1 MRHQVYEPLAQGDPA
16 EIGGYRILARLGAG
30 GMGRVYLAGTQSGR
44 KLAIKVVR
52 PEFADDR
59 EFRRRFAQEVT
70 AAQRVQNLYTAAV
83 IDADLN
89 GPMPWLATAHI
100 PGPSLAAAVAE
111 SGPLPPSA
119 LPTLGA
125 GVAEAL
131 QSIHRA
137 GIVHRDL
144 KPSNVLLADDGPRVI
159 DFGIARAADAT
170 PLTRT
175 GSVVGSPQFMAP
187 EQVRGDA
194 ATTAVDIFAFG
205 TLLHYAATGLS
216 PFGEGD
222 PQAVMFRIVQEAP
235 RLDRCPEPLRPII
248 ERCLDKDPANRPS
261 DAELLDEL
269 TAMQSSQPAVW
280 PPEPVTEYLRA
291 YTEIPAPTRAL
302 AEPPTGTLIAD
313 APEQPRYGAPEQSRY
328 GAPEQPRYG
337 APSSV
342 SYGAPT
348 PPPHGAP
355 TPPPHGAP
363 TPPPH
368 PAPTPPFQG
377 APPRPPHGMLA
388 PLPPGA
394 HAPYP
399 MRRSG
404 GSGCGKTL
412 LLVGGGLF
420 ALLLVLGYAV
430 KAGQSGTGDG
440 AGKTTASPRS
450 GGGKGGKGAKPPGT
464 LLAHYTKIDI
474 SSGYTINFTG
484 NPKRPRKGEGGDLD
498 FLAGN
503 IRGDS
508 KFGPIGSGRPATYK
522 TCHDNTKYFENGLF
536 QPRRGTTWCVYTESG
551 LLGIINIKAKD
562 YEFMTI
568 DLKVWQGPAD

>member
-1 MRHQVYEPLAQGDPA
+1 MRHQVYEPLAQDDPA
-16 EIGGYRILARLGAG
+16 EIGGYRLLARLGAG
-30 GMGRVYLAGTQSGR
+30 GMGRVYLAATQSGR

-83 IDADLN
+83 VDADPS
-89 GPMPWLATAHI
+89 GAMPWLATVHV
-100 PGPSLAAAVAE
+100 PGPSLAEAVAE

-131 QSIHRA
+131 QSIHRT

-175 GSVVGSPQFMAP
+175 GGVIGSPQFMAP

-194 ATTAVDIFAFG
+194 STAAVDIFAFG
-205 TLLHYAATGLS
+205 TLLHFAATGLS

-235 RLDRCPEPLRPII
+235 RLDRCPEALRPII

-261 DAELLDEL
+261 DAELLGEL
-269 TAMQSSQPAVW
+269 SRMQSSRAAVW
-280 PPEPVTEYLRA
+280 PPEPVTEQLRA
-291 YTEIPAPTRAL
+291 YKEVPSPTRVL
-302 AEPPTGTLIAD
+302 DEPRTRTLPAG
-313 APEQPRYGAPEQSRY
+313 AHEQPHYGAPEQPRY

-337 APSSV
+337 APTSV

-348 PPPHGAP
+348 LPPHGAP
-355 TPPPHGAP
+355 TPPPHSAP
-363 TPPPH
+363 APPYPGTPPPPGRGV
-368 PAPTPPFQG
+368 PAPP
-377 APPRPPHGMLA
+377 
-388 PLPPGA
+388 PPGA
-394 HAPYP
+394 HTPYP
-399 MRRSG
+399 PYPPARQR
-404 GSGCGKTL
+404 GSGCGKTF
-412 LLVGGGLF
+412 LLVSGGVV
-420 ALLLVLGYAV
+420 ALLIVLGFV
-430 KAGQSGTGDG
+430 VRSGQSGSGSQTGTDG
-440 AGKTTASPRS
+440 SGKTNASPRS
-450 GGGKGGKGAKPPGT
+450 GGGKGGKGKKPGT
-464 LLAHYTKIDI
+464 LLARYSKIDI
-474 SSGYTINFTG
+474 STGYTIGFAD
-484 NPKRPRKGEGGDLD
+484 NPKRPKKGEGGDLE

-503 IRGDS
+503 IRGDG
-508 KFGPIGSGRPATYK
+508 KFGPIARGRPATYK
-522 TCHDNTKYFENGLF
+522 TCHDNTKYIEERIF
-536 QPRRGTTWCVYTESG
+536 QPDPGTTWCVYTESG
-551 LLGIINIKAKD
+551 LLGIVHIRTKD
-562 YEFMTI
+562 YEFMNY
-568 DLKVWQGPAD
+568 DLSVWQGPAD

>member
-52 PEFADDR
+52 PEFADDQ

-89 GPMPWLATAHI
+89 GPMPWLATVHV
-100 PGPSLAAAVAE
+100 PGPSLAESVAE
-111 SGPLPPSA
+111 SGPLPPPA

-175 GSVVGSPQFMAP
+175 GGLIGSPQFMAP

-194 ATTAVDIFAFG
+194 STTAVDIFAFG

-222 PQAVMFRIVQEAP
+222 PQAIMFRIVQEAP
-235 RLDRCPEPLRPII
+235 RLDRCPDALRPII

-269 TAMQSSQPAVW
+269 TAMQSAQSAVW
-280 PPEPVTEYLRA
+280 PPEPVTEQLRA
-291 YTEIPAPTRAL
+291 YTQMPAATRIL
-302 AEPPTGTLIAD
+302 SEPRTSTLPAG
-313 APEQPRYGAPEQSRY
+313 APEQPQYGAPEQPHYGAPEQSRY
-328 GAPEQPRYG
+328 GAPSQ
-337 APSSV
+337 V

-348 PPPHGAP
+348 PPPHGGP
-355 TPPPHGAP
+355 TQPPHGA
-363 TPPPH
+363 
-368 PAPTPPFQG
+368 AAPPFQG
-377 APPRPPHGMLA
+377 APPRPPHGMA
-388 PLPPGA
+388 TPPPLVV
-394 HAPYP
+394 HAPP
-399 MRRSG
+399 PRSG

-412 LLVGGGLF
+412 LLVFGGLV
-420 ALLLVLGYAV
+420 ALLLVLGLVV
-430 KAGQSGTGDG
+430 KLGQSGSGGNGTGG
-440 AGKTTASPRS
+440 SGKKSASPGS
-450 GGGKGGKGAKPPGT
+450 GGKGGSGKRPGT
-464 LLAHYTKIDI
+464 LLAHYSKIDI
-474 SSGYTINFTG
+474 SSGYTINFNE
-484 NPKRPRKGEGGDLD
+484 NPKRPRKGEGGDME
-498 FLAGN
+498 FLVGN
-503 IRGDS
+503 IRGDG
-508 KFGPIGSGRPATYK
+508 KFGAIESGRPATYE
-522 TCHDNTKYFENGLF
+522 TCHNNTKYIEERIF
-536 QPRRGTTWCVYTESG
+536 QPDRGTTWCVYTRTG
-551 LLGIINIKAKD
+551 LLGIVSIKAKN
-562 YEFMTI
+562 YEFMTFS
-568 DLKVWQGPAD
+568 LKVWQGPAD

>member
-1 MRHQVYEPLAQGDPA
+1 MRHQVYEPLAQGDPD

-30 GMGRVYLAGTQSGR
+30 GMGRVYLAATQSGR

-83 IDADLN
+83 IDADLD
-89 GPMPWLATAHI
+89 GPMPWLATVHV
-100 PGPSLAAAVAE
+100 PGPSLAEAVAE

-131 QSIHRA
+131 QSIHRT

-175 GSVVGSPQFMAP
+175 GGVIGSPQFMAP

-194 ATTAVDIFAFG
+194 STTAVDIFAFG
-205 TLLHYAATGLS
+205 TLLHFAATGLS

-235 RLDRCPEPLRPII
+235 RLDRCPEALRPII
-248 ERCLDKDPANRPS
+248 ERCLAKDPANRPS
-261 DAELLDEL
+261 DAELLGEL
-269 TAMQSSQPAVW
+269 TAMQSSQSAVW
-280 PPEPVTEYLRA
+280 PPEPVTEHLRA
-291 YTEIPAPTRAL
+291 YREVPAPTRILGEERTA
-302 AEPPTGTLIAD
+302 TLPAG
-313 APEQPRYGAPEQSRY
+313 AHEQPQYGAPEQPRY

-337 APSSV
+337 APTRV

-355 TPPPHGAP
+355 TPPPHG
-363 TPPPH
+363 T
-368 PAPTPPFQG
+368 PAPAYQG
-377 APPRPPHGMLA
+377 TSPPRPPHGMPA
-388 PLPPGA
+388 PPPPGA
-394 HAPYP
+394 HTPYP
-399 MRRSG
+399 PVRSG

-412 LLVGGGLF
+412 LLVGGGLV
-420 ALLLVLGYAV
+420 ALLLVLGFIV
-430 KAGQSGTGDG
+430 KAGQSGRDGNQSGTAKG
-440 AGKTTASPRS
+440 AGKSTASPRS
-450 GGGKGGKGAKPPGT
+450 GGGKGGKAKKPGT
-464 LLAHYTKIDI
+464 LLARYNKIDI
-474 SSGYTINFTG
+474 SSGYTINFAE
-484 NPKRPRKGEGGDLD
+484 NPKRPKKGEGGDLE

-503 IRGDS
+503 IRGDG
-508 KFGPIGSGRPATYK
+508 KFGPIERGRPATYK
-522 TCHDNTKYFENGLF
+522 TCHDNTKYIEERIF
-536 QPRRGTTWCVYTESG
+536 QPDAGTTWCVYTESG
-551 LLGIINIKAKD
+551 LLGIVHIRAKN
-562 YEFMTI
+562 YEFMNF
-568 DLKVWQGPAD
+568 DLNVWQGPAD

>member
-83 IDADLN
+83 IDADPD
-89 GPMPWLATAHI
+89 GPMPWLATVHV

-175 GSVVGSPQFMAP
+175 GGVVGSPQFMAP

-194 ATTAVDIFAFG
+194 STTAVDIFAFG

-235 RLDRCPEPLRPII
+235 RLDRCPEALRPII

-280 PPEPVTEYLRA
+280 PPEPVTEHLRA
-291 YTEIPAPTRAL
+291 YREVPAPTRSL
-302 AEPPTGTLIAD
+302 TEPYTGTLPAG
-313 APEQPRYGAPEQSRY
+313 APEQPRYGAPEQPRY

-348 PPPHGAP
+348 PPPHGAS
-355 TPPPHGAP
+355 TPPPHVAP
-363 TPPPH
+363 TL
-368 PAPTPPFQG
+368 PFQG
-377 APPRPPHGMLA
+377 APPRPPHGMPA
-388 PLPPGA
+388 PPPLVV
-394 HAPYP
+394 HAPHP
-399 MRRSG
+399 RSG

-412 LLVGGGLF
+412 LLVFGGLV
-420 ALLLVLGYAV
+420 ALLLVLGLVV
-430 KAGQSGTGDG
+430 KVGQSGRGGNQNGT
-440 AGKTTASPRS
+440 GKTTASPRS
-450 GGGKGGKGAKPPGT
+450 GGKGKGGAAKPAGT
-464 LLAHYTKIDI
+464 LLAHYSKIDI
-474 SSGYTINFTG
+474 SSGYFVNFDD
-484 NPKRPRKGEGGDLD
+484 NPKRPRKGEGGDLE

-508 KFGPIGSGRPATYK
+508 KFGAIQRGRPATYK
-522 TCHDNTKYFENGLF
+522 TCHDNTKYMEEEIF
-536 QPRRGTTWCVYTESG
+536 QPNRGTTWCIYTESG
-551 LLGIINIKAKD
+551 LLGIVYIKAKD
-562 YEFMTI
+562 YEFMTM